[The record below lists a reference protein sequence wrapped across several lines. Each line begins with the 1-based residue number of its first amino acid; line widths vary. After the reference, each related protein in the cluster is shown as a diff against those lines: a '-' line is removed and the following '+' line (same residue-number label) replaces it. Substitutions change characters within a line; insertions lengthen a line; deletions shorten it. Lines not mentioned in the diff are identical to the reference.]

1 MIFTAG
7 GSGSGKSETF
17 LPVLKQNSLNSIIF
31 DGTMAEYDSAMRK
44 IAQAIEYGKEVKL
57 GALYIDIE
65 EAWRFAKTR
74 ERSVDKIFAEKHFKF
89 RETMYRIAKEN
100 PNVKFDVRVNN
111 IAENKLDDQNFST
124 REELL
129 EYLDGERFSSIEE
142 VIDRIKD

>member
-1 MIFTAG
+1 VIFTAG

-100 PNVKFDVRVNN
+100 PNVKFDVRVNTGSP
-111 IAENKLDDQNFST
+111 IPDEQIFSS

-129 EYLDGERFSSIEE
+129 EFLDDRRFDSVEEIIET
-142 VIDRIKD
+142 IGD